1 MFTNGGARRG
11 AGNTDD
17 EDMAEHVYNS
27 DFYDYIDD
35 GSRASARTVA
45 PLLLGEMAITS
56 LLDVGAG
63 HGAWAAEWMAAGVK
77 DVLAV
82 DGDYVTQDRL
92 QVPPANFRAHDL
104 TTPLDLGRTFDLVQS
119 LEVAEHL
126 PGAKAAMF
134 VESLT
139 RHGDVVLFSAAVP
152 HQGGEH
158 HVNEQPPEYWR
169 QIFGAAGYAPFDW
182 LRGKLAG
189 QAQVKAWY
197 RFNSFLYANEA
208 GQARLSAAIRTAR
221 IPDGTPL
228 LQGGDF
234 AWNARRA
241 MVRLIPDALVKPVAM
256 AKASVEARFKGKAGA

>member
-1 MFTNGGARRG
+1 MT
-11 AGNTDD
+11 
-17 EDMAEHVYNS
+17 EHVYNT

-45 PLLLGEMAITS
+45 PLLLAEMTIDS

-63 HGAWAAEWMAAGVK
+63 HGAWASEWMAAGVA

-82 DGDYVTQDRL
+82 DGDYVKPDQL
-92 QVPPANFRAHDL
+92 VIPAVNFRAADL
-104 TTPLDLGRTFDLVQS
+104 SLPLDLGRKFDLVQS

-126 PGAKAAMF
+126 PHAKAATF
-134 VESLT
+134 VETLT

-169 QIFGAAGYAPFDW
+169 QLFGARGYAAFDW
-182 LRGKLAG
+182 LRPRLAG
-189 QAQVKAWY
+189 QKQVKGWY
-197 RFNSFLYANEA
+197 RYNSFLYANEA
-208 GQARLSAAIRTAR
+208 GQKRLSDSILGAR
-221 IPDGTPL
+221 IADGRML
-228 LQGGDF
+228 DIGGDF

-241 MVRLIPDALVKPVAM
+241 MVRLIPTGLVKPVAM
-256 AKASVEARFKGKAGA
+256 VKASVEARLRGRAGG